1 METISE
7 TPKPKVRRPKS
18 KYWDVVKKLGPF
30 CVGGCARAKLDEAR
44 MISIFSAATKDR
56 SDEEQRLAI
65 GAANAEIRN
74 GTGKIAPG
82 FKPTAIEATRWCES
96 SGATHKQAVDIIIE
110 ARRRGS
116 SYPEIHAHFR
126 RIRLGDRQGT
136 KTGFLHAIERA
147 INDHL
152 RRFSGTDK
160 ATITGFLREYVEALE
175 KSV

>member
-1 METISE
+1 METTSE

-18 KYWDVVKKLGPF
+18 KYWDVVKKLGPH
-30 CVGGCARAKLDEAR
+30 CEGGCARAKLEHAR
-44 MISIFSAATKDR
+44 MISILSAATKDR

-65 GAANAEIRN
+65 GATDAEVMNR
-74 GTGKIAPG
+74 TGKIAPG
-82 FKPTAIEATRWCES
+82 FKPTAIEVTRWCES

-136 KTGFLHAIERA
+136 KKGFLHAIERA

-152 RRFSGTDK
+152 RRFSGTEK
-160 ATITGFLREYVEALE
+160 ATVTGYLREYVEALE
-175 KSV
+175 KSE